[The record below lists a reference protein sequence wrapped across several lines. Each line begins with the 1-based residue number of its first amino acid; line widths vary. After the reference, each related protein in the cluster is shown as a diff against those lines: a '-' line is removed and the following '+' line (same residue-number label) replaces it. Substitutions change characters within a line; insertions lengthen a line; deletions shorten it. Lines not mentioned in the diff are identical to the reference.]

1 LPFEAIHYQ
10 INTTIRP
17 DNSLEGHA
25 FVDFR
30 TLAAGEGILAI
41 QLARALKVESISSP
55 SGDKLLFFQN
65 EGLSEQEAVARGDDT
80 LFIFLPHAS
89 HAGDTFTLH
98 FHYRGNV
105 IENYGNS
112 VLFVGSRESWYPHLG
127 DPSKFARYDLTF
139 RWPKHLRLVA
149 TGDKIDERD
158 DGEFRVATWKS
169 TLPVPEA
176 GFNLG
181 EYAFATIASSN
192 HTVDVYANK
201 LLEQA
206 ILARLTP
213 PSIEIVPRIPT
224 LEGPIGATA
233 AFPLP
238 APSPA
243 DALKSL
249 AREVDSAITF
259 YEKYSGPFP
268 FRHLAVSQ
276 IPGTFGQGWPGLLYI
291 STYSFLPAAAQERA
305 GMNSVN
311 QEAFTDIIPVHEV
324 AHQWWGNVVG
334 WSSYR
339 DQWIDEGMAVYLAL
353 LFADSQKTPDRT
365 LHTWLERYRKRL
377 LTKSQESDI
386 APADIGPLVM
396 GSRLASSKSLDA
408 YDVVVYSKGPWIYHM
423 LREMLRQPN
432 SRDPDARFIALLHTL
447 VTNYAQRALTTEDLQ
462 REVEAVM
469 TPKMDLEGG
478 HSMEWFFEQYVRG
491 TGVPHYRVEFTSRRS
506 EKGFQIRGKLFQ
518 SGVPRSFIAPVPLY
532 ISTGA
537 GRTALLGIV
546 VTSGE
551 DTPFFFSSQIEARK
565 LLIDPHMTLLCVA
578 E

>member
-1 LPFEAIHYQ
+1 
-10 INTTIRP
+10 
-17 DNSLEGHA
+17 
-25 FVDFR
+25 
-30 TLAAGEGILAI
+30 
-41 QLARALKVESISSP
+41 
-55 SGDKLLFFQN
+55 
-65 EGLSEQEAVARGDDT
+65 
-80 LFIFLPHAS
+80 
-89 HAGDTFTLH
+89 
-98 FHYRGNV
+98 
-105 IENYGNS
+105 
-112 VLFVGSRESWYPHLG
+112 
-127 DPSKFARYDLTF
+127 
-139 RWPKHLRLVA
+139 
-149 TGDKIDERD
+149 
-158 DGEFRVATWKS
+158 
-169 TLPVPEA
+169 
-176 GFNLG
+176 
-181 EYAFATIASSN
+181 
-192 HTVDVYANK
+192 
-201 LLEQA
+201 
-206 ILARLTP
+206 
-213 PSIEIVPRIPT
+213 
-224 LEGPIGATA
+224 
-233 AFPLP
+233 
-238 APSPA
+238 
-243 DALKSL
+243 
-249 AREVDSAITF
+249 
-259 YEKYSGPFP
+259 
-268 FRHLAVSQ
+268 
-276 IPGTFGQGWPGLLYI
+276 
-291 STYSFLPAAAQERA
+291 
-305 GMNSVN
+305 MNSVN

-432 SRDPDARFIALLHTL
+432 SHDPDARFIALLHAL
-447 VTNYAQRALTTEDLQ
+447 VTNYAQRALTTEELQ

-491 TGVPHYRVEFTSRRS
+491 TGVPHYRVEFASRRS